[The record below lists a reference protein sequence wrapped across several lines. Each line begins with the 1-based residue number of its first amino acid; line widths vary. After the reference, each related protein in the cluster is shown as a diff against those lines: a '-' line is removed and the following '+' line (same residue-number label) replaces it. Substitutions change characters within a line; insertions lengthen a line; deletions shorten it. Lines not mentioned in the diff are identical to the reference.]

1 MFRISIRNKDSNV
14 LKIKQAVKKS
24 HATWFGR
31 VRNILKGG
39 MNDDLMWEELEEILI
54 SSDVGVNTSIEILE
68 DLRQKIKLQQVTDP
82 DKILELLKTLMITI
96 MDTGSDIQYS
106 GDWGKSD
113 LIPHVILVVGVNG
126 VGKTTT
132 VGKLAHYYK
141 QMGNRV
147 MLAAGDTFRAGAIDQ
162 LQIWGER
169 VGVDVIAQSYGAD
182 PGAVAF
188 DAFKAAKA
196 RNSDVLIVDTAG
208 RLHNKTN
215 LMEEVKKIRQ
225 VMTGLDSRA
234 PHEIL
239 LVLDATTGYNG
250 LAQAK
255 TFSSFVGCNR
265 IFLSKLDGT
274 AKGGVVLAI
283 KKELELPIHYIGT
296 GEQVQDMALFSA
308 EQLVEAMFASSY

>member
-1 MFRISIRNKDSNV
+1 MFKISIRNKDSNI
-14 LKIKQAVKKS
+14 LKIKQAIKKS
-24 HATWFGR
+24 HDTWFGR
-31 VRNILKGG
+31 VRGVLNGG
-39 MNDDLMWEELEEILI
+39 TNDDLMWEELEEILI
-54 SSDVGVNTSIEILE
+54 SSDVGVNTSIDILE
-68 DLRQKIKLQQVTDP
+68 DLRQKVKLQKVTAP
-82 DKILELLKTLMITI
+82 DKILELLKSLMITI
-96 MDTGSDIQYS
+96 METGTNIYDNGYQ
-106 GDWGKSD
+106 GKPD
-113 LIPHVILVVGVNG
+113 HIPHVILVVGVNG

-147 MLAAGDTFRAGAIDQ
+147 MLAAGDTFRAAAIDQ

-169 VGVDVIAQSYGAD
+169 VGVQVISQSYGAD

-188 DAFKAAKA
+188 DSFKAAKA
-196 RNSDVLIVDTAG
+196 RNSDVLIIDTAG

-225 VMTGLDSRA
+225 VITGLDSRA

-255 TFSSFVGCNR
+255 TFSSFVGCSGV
-265 IFLSKLDGT
+265 FLSKLDGT

-308 EQLVEAMFASSY
+308 EQLIEAMFASSY